1 MLIAKTIVY
10 QTITSFIGEYT
21 TERRTMNELQTSNMK
36 TPIEIALGIDEN
48 GMTTARA
55 LYDFLELAQGQFS
68 RWAKTNITENEFAT
82 ENEDWV
88 RFDID
93 VETPTGGRVKRDD
106 YRLSAHF
113 AKKLSMKGSGEKAE
127 QAREYFTRV
136 EEKAKEIVINRSQL
150 SPQMQMVMSLAESM
164 ARQELEQKKQA
175 EQVQK
180 LESTVTNMKEIF
192 TEPIGDWKADI
203 NAKVRNISAKSG
215 IDYQTLYNQMYGE
228 LENEAH
234 CVLARLQGNKIKRM
248 EDAGNTKTAIKEGTT
263 KIAVIF
269 DNVRLRVIFEN
280 IVRRYAMR
288 YCV

>member
-1 MLIAKTIVY
+1 
-10 QTITSFIGEYT
+10 
-21 TERRTMNELQTSNMK
+21 MNELQTSNMK
-36 TPIEIALGIDEN
+36 TPIEIALGVDEN

-55 LYDFLELAQGQFS
+55 LYEFLSGEKSHFA
-68 RWAKTNITENEFAT
+68 RWAKTNIEENEFYEENKDWWGFAT
-82 ENEDWV
+82 MANGNEC
-88 RFDID
+88 
-93 VETPTGGRVKRDD
+93 KD
-106 YRLSAHF
+106 YRLTTDF
-113 AKKLSMKGSGEKAE
+113 AKHLSMESHS
-127 QAREYFTRV
+127 ARGKEARQYFITIEDRTKQ
-136 EEKAKEIVINRSQL
+136 EVINRSQL
-150 SPQMQMVMSLAESM
+150 SPQMQMVMQMAESM

-234 CVLARLQGNKIKRM
+234 CVLSRLQSNKIKRM

>member
-1 MLIAKTIVY
+1 
-10 QTITSFIGEYT
+10 
-21 TERRTMNELQTSNMK
+21 MNELQTSNMK
-36 TPIEIALGIDEN
+36 TPIEIALGVDEN

-55 LYDFLELAQGQFS
+55 LYEFLSGEKSHFA
-68 RWAKTNITENEFAT
+68 RWAKTNIEENEFYEENKDWWGFAT
-82 ENEDWV
+82 MANGNEC
-88 RFDID
+88 
-93 VETPTGGRVKRDD
+93 KD
-106 YRLSAHF
+106 YRLTTDF
-113 AKKLSMKGSGEKAE
+113 AKHLSMESHS
-127 QAREYFTRV
+127 ARGKEARQYFITIEDR
-136 EEKAKEIVINRSQL
+136 AKQEVINRSQL

-234 CVLARLQGNKIKRM
+234 CVLSRLQSNKIKRM